1 MTAQHAPEVGAARH
15 PHEGHRLFHPDLRD
29 NHRFLAACFAQL
41 AQFVAEDGRAPHTGA
56 DDRAYLAG
64 YQAAL
69 VDLSH
74 HLSAGDYLPGG
85 LLNCTD
91 LCG

>member
-1 MTAQHAPEVGAARH
+1 MTAQHAPKVGADRPAR
-15 PHEGHRLFHPDLRD
+15 EGHRLFHPDLRD
-29 NHRFLAACFAQL
+29 NHRFLADCFTQL
-41 AQFVAEDGRAPHTGA
+41 AQLVAEDARAPHTGV
-56 DDRAYLAG
+56 DDRTYLAG

-85 LLNCTD
+85 LLNCAD
-91 LCG
+91 LPG